1 MSTVGKAALLL
12 DMLGTGGPDVALAEA
27 ARATGFDKA
36 TTRRLLVSLIEHG
49 LVEQDEATRTYRL
62 GAGIA
67 RLAALREERFP
78 FLRAAA
84 PVAERL
90 AAQTGETVHLSEYC
104 RRGLMSVHVVESA
117 RANRV
122 SVPIGELL
130 PLHATASGIAF
141 LAFAAP
147 RLREAALAAPLES
160 YTTHT
165 IADRATFAAHVE
177 DARRRGY
184 SVGSQGFEEGVES
197 VSAAI
202 RNGAGVA
209 IGAIAVAAPSAR
221 VRRGDIE
228 QFGAW
233 TLGAAE
239 EIGARLYG
247 TAPVRRKVHER
258 EEIVS

>member
-12 DMLGTGGPDVALAEA
+12 DVLGTAGPDVALAEA
-27 ARATGFDKA
+27 ARITGFDKA
-36 TTRRLLVSLIEHG
+36 TARRLLVSLIEHG

-90 AAQTGETVHLSEYC
+90 AARTGETVHLSEHC

-130 PLHATASGIAF
+130 PLHATASGVAF

-147 RLREAALAAPLES
+147 RLREAALAAPLER
-160 YTTHT
+160 YTAHT
-165 IADRATFAAHVE
+165 IADPARLSRYVEATRE
-177 DARRRGY
+177 RGY
-184 SVGSQGFEEGVES
+184 SLGSQGFEDGVES
-197 VSAAI
+197 VAAAI
-202 RNGAGVA
+202 LNGAGFAV
-209 IGAIAVAAPSAR
+209 GAIAVAAPRAR
-221 VRRGDIE
+221 VQPGDLE
-228 QFGAW
+228 RFGAW
-233 TLGAAE
+233 TLGAAQ

-247 TAPVRRKVHER
+247 TATARQPAHGR
-258 EEIVS
+258 EEMVT